1 MHDVHLQCVV
11 VQALYCGNNDD
22 DDEDYEN
29 DDEKK
34 SHNLSGYRS
43 QTH

>member
-22 DDEDYEN
+22 DEDYEN

-34 SHNLSGYRS
+34 SHNLSGYRC